1 MQNARVLV
9 SFLLRAVVV
18 GLAAAFLVVW
28 WKPALLG
35 AVTAP
40 AHGTALV
47 PARPTVVM
55 QSFADSVA
63 RAAPAVV
70 NIYTARVVTERRQSA
85 PLDQLFGDY
94 WPSYR
99 QHVERSLGS
108 GVIVD
113 GKGTIVTNQ
122 HVIARADSIKVQ
134 LADGRIAEATIVGQ
148 DPETDI
154 AILHLSIGDLPVMPL
169 GRSDTLRVGDIVLA
183 IGNPYGLSQTVTQG
197 IVSATGRGQLGL
209 ATFENFIQT
218 DAPINPGNSGGALV
232 DANGNLLGINTAI
245 YSRSG
250 GSLGIGFAIPVTT
263 ARSVLESIIT
273 TGTVTRGWIGVEP
286 QDLTPEIADSFNLK
300 QTSGAIISGVLQGSP
315 ADKGGMRPG
324 DILLGVNGEDITDT
338 TKLLNVIAQIQPGS
352 TAQVRV
358 IRKGHEMS
366 LNIKVG
372 KRPPPPKQASDD
384 SSDQPSN

>member
-1 MQNARVLV
+1 
-9 SFLLRAVVV
+9 
-18 GLAAAFLVVW
+18 
-28 WKPALLG
+28 
-35 AVTAP
+35 
-40 AHGTALV
+40 
-47 PARPTVVM
+47 
-55 QSFADSVA
+55 
-63 RAAPAVV
+63 
-70 NIYTARVVTERRQSA
+70 
-85 PLDQLFGDY
+85 
-94 WPSYR
+94 
-99 QHVERSLGS
+99 
-108 GVIVD
+108 
-113 GKGTIVTNQ
+113 
-122 HVIARADSIKVQ
+122 
-134 LADGRIAEATIVGQ
+134 
-148 DPETDI
+148 
-154 AILHLSIGDLPVMPL
+154 
-169 GRSDTLRVGDIVLA
+169 
-183 IGNPYGLSQTVTQG
+183 
-197 IVSATGRGQLGL
+197 
-209 ATFENFIQT
+209 
-218 DAPINPGNSGGALV
+218 
-232 DANGNLLGINTAI
+232 LLGINTAI